1 MITQETIDSIQT
13 VFRDHQG
20 GGLWG
25 LPYKMRHEIG
35 QNPRHLWEGRRSP
48 DPAHQPPV
56 YIGYTISTPGP
67 LPEWVWLGTPGWYGS
82 MTKEE
87 QELVNRFV
95 DRLRSDG
102 LLPQWPGEW
111 QEVE

>member
-35 QNPRHLWEGRRSP
+35 QTPRHLWEGKRSP
-48 DPAHQPPV
+48 DPAHQLPHPPV
-56 YIGYTISTPGP
+56 GEGD
-67 LPEWVWLGTPGWYGS
+67 LGVVAVDIAIAERVAFVGDVG
-82 MTKEE
+82 
-87 QELVNRFV
+87 LVGN
-95 DRLRSDG
+95 
-102 LLPQWPGEW
+102 
-111 QEVE
+111 